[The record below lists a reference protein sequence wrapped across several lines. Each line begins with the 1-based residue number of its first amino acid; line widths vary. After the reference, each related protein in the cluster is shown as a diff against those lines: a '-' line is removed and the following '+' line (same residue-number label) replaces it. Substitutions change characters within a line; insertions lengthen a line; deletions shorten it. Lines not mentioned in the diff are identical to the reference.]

1 METPAPFSTL
11 LANARSGDDAALAAL
26 LERITPELRRR
37 IIPRI
42 GPRYRSSID
51 EDDVLQVT
59 FIEAFIQFPAF
70 EDRGEDAFMSWLLRI
85 SENNLRDAIRALEAA
100 KRPSPSA
107 RIRRGAQT
115 DSYDTLIDAIGATR
129 TTPSRIAGKDEA
141 VEHLDTA
148 INRLPPD
155 YAEVIRALDIEQ
167 RPADEVAMAM
177 GRSTGAVYM
186 LRSRAHDALRNELGS
201 ASQLFSFEG

>member
-1 METPAPFSTL
+1 VETPAPFSTL

>member
-1 METPAPFSTL
+1 VETPAPFSTL

-59 FIEAFIQFPAF
+59 FIEAFIRFPAF

-129 TTPSRIAGKDEA
+129 TTPSRVAGKDEA

-148 INRLPPD
+148 INKLPPD